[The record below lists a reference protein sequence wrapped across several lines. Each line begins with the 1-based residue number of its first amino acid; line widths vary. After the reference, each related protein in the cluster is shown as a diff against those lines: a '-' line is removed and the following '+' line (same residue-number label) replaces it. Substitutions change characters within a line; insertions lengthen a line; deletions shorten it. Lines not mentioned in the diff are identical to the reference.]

1 MNQQY
6 YVMMQIA
13 TVILVTVFTI
23 SFFSSIAFAEIE
35 TLRIKTILVTDNES
49 SDECTDSD
57 KIKILRYG
65 SLAGEYLWTYDIDV
79 KHSRYLCISGG
90 YEKGEFTASK
100 VNEAIKDASTS
111 NDLIVIILEKEQ
123 SKANFDYIEK
133 VWNER
138 AIGYYRWSGE
148 PRTIVTQTY
157 HDDILSERSVWTLSH
172 ELSHFALEWYG
183 YPYSIFADAVHQR
196 QDDYDY
202 CLFVDESGESCRHLW
217 LYLEGEFQHP
227 EFHRVKAMYPLYWE
241 RYGPIPTYLEP
252 SSLTPPDEVNP
263 AGTKPPVETFPE
275 QLSSGRYETILQ
287 VFNPSKQ
294 IQVNEGDVVSFQGRV
309 VYVGKDNVVRGVP
322 NGLIMIF
329 SQLTQQMI
337 GSTYTNNDGDFIVN
351 WKATTNIGN
360 SDEFYGL
367 WNPRVNYVGGNDFKH
382 SILDLRPIVV
392 KLESDVEKPII
403 NKIEQNISLNIPDWI
418 KNVSTFWCKDE
429 IDNAAFIEAIQYLID
444 NEVINVPLTK
454 SDSSGS
460 QEIPKWVKNTACW
473 WSQGSISDNDFAS
486 GLQYLVANGI
496 IKV

>member
-1 MNQQY
+1 MI
-6 YVMMQIA
+6 VFSFLF
-13 TVILVTVFTI
+13 ILL
-23 SFFSSIAFAEIE
+23 FSILIFHSSNAFAEIE

-65 SLAGEYLWTYDIDV
+65 SLAGEYLWTYNIDV

-123 SKANFDYIEK
+123 SKANFDYIKKE
-133 VWNER
+133 WNEEW
-138 AIGYYRWSGE
+138 IGYYRWSGE
-148 PRTIVTQTY
+148 PRTIVTQTD
-157 HDDILSERSVWTLSH
+157 HDNILSESSVWTLSH

-183 YPYSIFADAVHQR
+183 YPYSIFVNAVHQR
-196 QDDYDY
+196 QDDYYY
-202 CLFVDESGESCRHLW
+202 CWSVDESRESCRHLW

-252 SSLTPPDEVNP
+252 SSLIPPEEVNP
-263 AGTKPPVETFPE
+263 DEIKPPVETFPE
-275 QLSSGRYETILQ
+275 QLSSEIYETILQ

-322 NGLIMIF
+322 NGFIMIF

-337 GSTYTNNDGDFIVN
+337 GSTYTNNNGNFIVN

-360 SDEFYGL
+360 SNEFYGL

-382 SILDLRPIVV
+382 SVLDLRPIVV
-392 KLESDVEKPII
+392 KLESGVEKPII
-403 NKIEQNISLNIPDWI
+403 NKIEPNISLNIPDWI
-418 KNVSTFWCKDE
+418 KNNARWWSENKITDSDFKDG
-429 IDNAAFIEAIQYLID
+429 IKYLI
-444 NEVINVPLTK
+444 NERIIKISTK
-454 SDSSGS
+454 TMNMEGSDK
-460 QEIPKWVKNTACW
+460 IPPWIRNTAKW
-473 WSQGSISDNDFAS
+473 WAQDKITNMDFVK
-486 GLQYLVANGI
+486 GIEYLVENGI
-496 IKV
+496 IRID